1 MSNKPIIISVEDLP
15 TELKNLSPRASRI
28 YNKQFGRLTALYP
41 SILKA
46 PDGSIL
52 WVCQCR
58 CGNYVLRTSA
68 DLRRPNNHCCGA
80 DIHGLEDGAEYAN
93 KLRNELNGKIF
104 NDLLVIGFDHIE
116 GKRIFLKC
124 KCLKCGNITTVRKD
138 SLTSGHKSSC
148 GCIHSKG
155 EQKIEK
161 FLQNAKI
168 IYKREFTFND
178 LCDKD
183 KLRFDF
189 AIFKK
194 DILIGL
200 IEYQGV
206 QHFQADGNGWN
217 TEAHL
222 NMVQYHDKLKQ
233 EYCKKHAIHL
243 YTIAYNENIDKKMEV
258 ILNELFSE

>member
-1 MSNKPIIISVEDLP
+1 MTTL
-15 TELKNLSPRASRI
+15 
-28 YNKQFGRLTALYP
+28 RLG
-41 SILKA
+41 I
-46 PDGSIL
+46 DIGSTTIKF
-52 WVCQCR
+52 V
-58 CGNYVLRTSA
+58 VL
-68 DLRRPNNHCCGA
+68 D
-80 DIHGLEDGAEYAN
+80 E
-93 KLRNELNGKIF
+93 
-104 NDLLVIGFDHIE
+104 
-116 GKRIFLKC
+116 
-124 KCLKCGNITTVRKD
+124 
-138 SLTSGHKSSC
+138 
-148 GCIHSKG
+148 
-155 EQKIEK
+155 
-161 FLQNAKI
+161 NAKI

-178 LCDKD
+178 LCDKA

-200 IEYQGV
+200 IEYQGM

-243 YTIAYNENIDKKMEV
+243 YTIAYNENINKKMEE